1 MSRVVLKNPGLIHSD
16 GTISKARAIVVENGI
31 IKAIDPDLWSGD
43 IQIDCTG
50 KYISPSF
57 ANLHTHSPMNIFKG
71 FAEDVTIDRWF
82 NELIWPYENRLVPT
96 DAYHGS
102 RLAIAE
108 MQINGVTVFADHYM
122 FAEEIVRAALEM
134 DMNLDIAPTLFSLD
148 GSFQEGL
155 RKTIELSD
163 AFRDEERIV
172 VSLGPHSPYTCTM
185 EDLRSLAEVQ
195 VKRGFK
201 VHIHAAE
208 TKDQVIRSRIET
220 GKTPFEF
227 LSKAGILLGR
237 TIIAHGLYVEE
248 GDLLFLNEN
257 TTFAISPKTYYKLN
271 MGFGNVPFLKDRLR
285 IGIGTDGAAS
295 SNTLD
300 PLEQARLLALMG
312 KYLMKDSTTFPL
324 KEIWRY
330 LMNGHSALEFRTG
343 EIKEGYS
350 ADLII
355 WDLDKPSTAVASD
368 PLAAIIFSG
377 TSENIE
383 AVMSKGTFVKQDG
396 KLRHDVS
403 EDIRYLKNRMK
414 ELEDSEGEETSLR
427 Y

>member
-1 MSRVVLKNPGLIHSD
+1 MKRVVLKNPWIIHSD
-16 GTISKARAIVVENGI
+16 GQISEAKSVVVENGR
-31 IKAIDPDLWSGD
+31 IKAIDPDLWTAD
-43 IQIDCTG
+43 IEVDCTG
-50 KYISPSF
+50 KYVSPSF

-82 NELIWPYENRLVPT
+82 NELIWPYENRLVPR

-108 MQINGVTVFADHYM
+108 MQNNGVTVFADHYM
-122 FAEEIVRAALEM
+122 FAEEIAKAALEM
-134 DMNLDIAPTLFSLD
+134 DMSLDIAPTLFSLD
-148 GSFQEGL
+148 GSFKEGL
-155 RKTIELSD
+155 KKTIELSE
-163 AFRDEERIV
+163 AYKDEERIV
-172 VSLGPHSPYTCTM
+172 VSLGPHSPYTCSM
-185 EDLRSLAEVQ
+185 EDLRSVAEVQ

-208 TKDQVIRSRIET
+208 TKEQVIRSRIET

-227 LSKAGILLGR
+227 LSKSGVLMGR

-248 GDLLFLNEN
+248 GDLLFLNQN

-271 MGFGNVPFLKDRLR
+271 MGFGNVPFLKDRIR

-312 KYLMKDSTTFPL
+312 KYLMKDSTAFHL
-324 KEIWRY
+324 KEIWGC
-330 LMNGHSALEFRTG
+330 LMEGHRALDFETG
-343 EIKEGYS
+343 EIREGYS

-368 PLAAIIFSG
+368 PLAAIIFSA

-383 AVMSKGTFVKQDG
+383 AVMSKGIFVKQDG

-414 ELEDSEGEETSLR
+414 ELGDSDGEETSLR